1 MNDIRTMIQTEL
13 DRIATVD
20 SGVPTPDSMVEE
32 GVTYFGYELEE
43 RFVTQDLDNRNF
55 MQVILT
61 GRIVRRKSS
70 SENTLAIVDAA
81 LEKIK
86 EALKNLNIDYSY
98 RDVSQFT
105 DGFQKIAVEGSTYY
119 YEKNKDLI

>member
-1 MNDIRTMIQTEL
+1 MNEL
-13 DRIATVD
+13 RELFQEEFDRISTVE

-43 RFVTQDLDNRNF
+43 RYQNQDLNHSNV

-70 SENTLAIVDAA
+70 SENTLAIVDEA
-81 LEKIK
+81 LENIK
-86 EALKNLNIDYSY
+86 AALKNLNIDYSY

-105 DGFQKIAVEGSTYY
+105 DGFQKIAIEGSTYY
-119 YEKNKDLI
+119 YETNKNLI

>member
-13 DRIATVD
+13 DRIATVE